1 MKWSEEN
8 RYEIGKY
15 ASINGPAATVR
26 KFRQRFPAL
35 NESTSWTFRSRVE
48 ADLKAAKSKGISPK
62 KAIPRYRIK
71 TRRPLLLA
79 DLNSMIQRYILGA
92 SIRAAVITRAGAV
105 SAAKALLK
113 NYPIVVRNIDL
124 DSSSRA
130 KSLFTRMGFVLK
142 KFTSA
147 KVDIPDK
154 ARKEIEYQYHCEIVS
169 KVIHFRIPK
178 TLVTNLDQAPFPMI
192 PGRKHTM
199 ALKGSK
205 NVSIAGAT

>member
-1 MKWSEEN
+1 M
-8 RYEIGKY
+8 
-15 ASINGPAATVR
+15 
-26 KFRQRFPAL
+26 
-35 NESTSWTFRSRVE
+35 
-48 ADLKAAKSKGISPK
+48 
-62 KAIPRYRIK
+62 
-71 TRRPLLLA
+71 LLA

-92 SIRAAVITRAGAV
+92 SIRAAVITRTGAV

-154 ARKEIEYQYHCEIVS
+154 ARKEIEYRYHCEIVS
-169 KVIHFRIPK
+169 KVKHFRIPK
-178 TLVTNLDQAPFPMI
+178 TLVINLDQAPFPMI

-199 ALKGSK
+199 TLKGSK